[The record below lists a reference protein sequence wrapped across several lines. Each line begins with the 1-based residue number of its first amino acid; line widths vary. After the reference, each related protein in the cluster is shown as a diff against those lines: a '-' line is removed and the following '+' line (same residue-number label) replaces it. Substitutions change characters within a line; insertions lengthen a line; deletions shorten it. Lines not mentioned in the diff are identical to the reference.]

1 MRANWRRLS
10 TRSLGSAI
18 KRVINVTNFNNNQEA
33 KNHPLFVRTVEAYAV
48 FAPLIPK
55 SAFSGMSR
63 SVRQLAAEVY
73 GYLKGIRKIA
83 EGAALFPDTEKGAAG
98 VKVVEIIKKGG
109 KIYDQK
115 TGEADFSTTTVIEE
129 LNKPEN
135 APHITAL
142 GVSAE
147 LQALTEAKARH
158 DAQDAQ
164 RIDADSAIRQTDSAT
179 KARAE
184 MESTLKDW
192 LNGITAMRKI
202 DGWQDLYHD
211 LNEVVKAAKRA
222 IREGRE
228 LTDDGEVAEEMVET
242 IE

>member
-1 MRANWRRLS
+1 M
-10 TRSLGSAI
+10 G
-18 KRVINVTNFNNNQEA
+18 VT
-33 KNHPLFVRTVEAYAV
+33 
-48 FAPLIPK
+48 
-55 SAFSGMSR
+55 
-63 SVRQLAAEVY
+63 
-73 GYLKGIRKIA
+73 
-83 EGAALFPDTEKGAAG
+83 
-98 VKVVEIIKKGG
+98 
-109 KIYDQK
+109 
-115 TGEADFSTTTVIEE
+115 
-129 LNKPEN
+129 
-135 APHITAL
+135 
-142 GVSAE
+142 AE

-228 LTDDGEVAEEMVET
+228 LTDEGEVAEEMVET